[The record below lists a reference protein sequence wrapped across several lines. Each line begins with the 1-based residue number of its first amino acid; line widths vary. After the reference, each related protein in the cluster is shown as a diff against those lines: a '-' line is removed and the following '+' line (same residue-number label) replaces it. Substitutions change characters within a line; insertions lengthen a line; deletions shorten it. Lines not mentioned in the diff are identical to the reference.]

1 MIVNNQSKTFEKK
14 ISQAI
19 NLIAG
24 AVGLPADNSLFKR
37 YLICPDSIDASNN
50 HRHLNFP
57 PDIKTETLQI
67 KETYLTPP
75 EGSNATSICVRKREK
90 NGLSNFHYE
99 KRFVFDGERTQELRR
114 ISAREYSQ
122 LVDNH

>member
-37 YLICPDSIDASNN
+37 YLICPESIDASNK
-50 HRHLNFP
+50 HRHLKFP
-57 PDIKTETLQI
+57 SDVKTETLQI
-67 KETYLTPP
+67 KETYLATP
-75 EGSNATSICVRKREK
+75 EGSNATSICLRKREK
-90 NGLSNFHYE
+90 NGLNNFHYE
-99 KRFVFDGERTQELRR
+99 KRYV
-114 ISAREYSQ
+114 
-122 LVDNH
+122 